1 MRLGFCPGLPASEVV
16 KALIPLTWEIVARG
30 LGEIGRLLGI
40 VAASVVVLEGLAYL
54 ILYRL
59 LRYKYA
65 LPFMLLLPAL
75 VGVMALIIYPFGFNI
90 YLAFSNMNMFR
101 FKEFSVG
108 LSHGI
113 TNLLD
118 VFRLPVLQKVT
129 FFQLLSRTVLWTVI
143 NVACHV
149 LGGLGLAILLNR
161 PMRGKGIYRTL
172 LVVPWALPQ
181 VISALAW
188 KGEFHYQY
196 GFVNLM
202 LERMGLHP
210 VQWLTDPRWAF
221 VAVVLVNV
229 WLGIPFMMVVLLGG
243 LQSISQDYY
252 DAAQIDGASAWQQFR
267 AVTMPLLKPVL
278 TPAVILGVVWTF
290 NNFNVIYLVTK
301 GGPMEGTDLLVT
313 SMYKAVFEFYRYGFG
328 AAYALVIFVF
338 LFIFSAV
345 YLRLSGG
352 FKGAWES

>member
-1 MRLGFCPGLPASEVV
+1 MA
-16 KALIPLTWEIVARG
+16 LTWDVVTRG

-40 VAASVVVLEGLAYL
+40 VAAVVVVLETLAYL
-54 ILYRL
+54 VLHRL
-59 LRYKYA
+59 LKCKYS
-65 LPFMLLLPAL
+65 LPFMLLLPAF

-101 FKEFSVG
+101 FKDFSVG

-113 TNLLD
+113 TNFLD

-129 FFQLLSRTVLWTVI
+129 FFQLLGRTVLWTVV
-143 NVACHV
+143 NVVCHV

-188 KGEFHYQY
+188 RGEFHFQY

-202 LERMGLHP
+202 LERLGLRP
-210 VQWLTDPRWAF
+210 VPWLSDPRWAF

-243 LQSISQDYY
+243 LQSISQEYY

-267 AVTMPLLKPVL
+267 SITMPLLKPVL

-290 NNFNVIYLVTK
+290 NNFNVIYLVTR

-313 SMYKAVFEFYRYGFG
+313 SMFKAVFEFYRYGFG
-328 AAYALVIFVF
+328 AAYAMVIFVF
-338 LFIFSAV
+338 LFIFSSV

>member
-1 MRLGFCPGLPASEVV
+1 VV
-16 KALIPLTWEIVARG
+16 IVLIPLTWDVVVRG

-40 VAASVVVLEGLAYL
+40 VAAVVVVLEIAAYIVL
-54 ILYRL
+54 HKL
-59 LRYKYA
+59 LKCKYS
-65 LPFMLLLPAL
+65 LPLMLLLPAL
-75 VGVMALIIYPFGFNI
+75 VGVMALIVYPFGFNI

-101 FKEFSVG
+101 FKDFSVG
-108 LSHGI
+108 LSYGI
-113 TNLLD
+113 SNFLD
-118 VFRLPVLQKVT
+118 VFRSPVLQKVT
-129 FFQLLSRTVLWTVI
+129 FFQLLGRTILWTVV
-143 NVACHV
+143 NVVCHV
-149 LGGLGLAILLNR
+149 LGGLGLALLLNR
-161 PMRGKGIYRTL
+161 PMRGKGVYRTL

-188 KGEFHYQY
+188 RGEFHYQY
-196 GFVNLM
+196 GFVNLL
-202 LERMGLHP
+202 LERLGVQP
-210 VQWLTDPRWAF
+210 VPWLSDPKWAF

-252 DAAQIDGASAWQQFR
+252 DAAQIDGASGWQQFR
-267 AVTMPLLKPVL
+267 SITMPLLKPVL

-313 SMYKAVFEFYRYGFG
+313 SMFKAVFEFYRYGFG
-328 AAYALVIFVF
+328 AAYAMVIFVF